1 MLSQTEDIKLFNDK
15 EVEKKIKKKWVL
27 KLIN

>member
-1 MLSQTEDIKLFNDK
+1 MLSQTEDIKLFDDK

>member
-1 MLSQTEDIKLFNDK
+1 MLSQTEDIKLFDDK
-15 EVEKKIKKKWVL
+15 EVKKKIKKKWVL

>member
-1 MLSQTEDIKLFNDK
+1 MLSQTEDIKLFDDK
-15 EVEKKIKKKWVL
+15 EVEKKIMKKWVL

>member
-1 MLSQTEDIKLFNDK
+1 MLSQTEDIKLFDDK
-15 EVEKKIKKKWVL
+15 EVKKIKKKWVL

>member
-1 MLSQTEDIKLFNDK
+1 MLSQTEDIKLFDDK
-15 EVEKKIKKKWVL
+15 EVEKKIKKWVL

>member
-1 MLSQTEDIKLFNDK
+1 MLSQTEDIKLFDDK
-15 EVEKKIKKKWVL
+15 KVEKKIKKKWVL